1 MSEVKY
7 ELPMFSSNLI
17 SEPDI
22 FIKNMDVEFIIA
34 GYDDEDT
41 FSRICVKFSSVLGMK
56 QTSARFTPNLYGA
69 YDKIVQMSESEWL
82 KEMQELNNDD
92 YNYWNPN
99 HYVMYLDGIG
109 LYQFIAKSVEVR
121 EFE

>member
-22 FIKNMDVEFIIA
+22 LIKNMDVEIIIE
-34 GYDDEDT
+34 GYDDEDN

-69 YDKIVQMSESEWL
+69 YDKIVQMSESKWL

-92 YNYWNPN
+92 YNYWKPN

-121 EFE
+121 ERE